1 MSDALILAGAVAKG
15 AFGAG
20 ALAVLLDETPGLDV
34 RRIVATS
41 SGALNGAFV
50 ASAIRSGTPRS
61 AGSRLEALW
70 TDEAS
75 FGHVFDASIRGIAS
89 LRGISTNAR
98 VLSILR
104 RAIQPSTGRNPV
116 SLRLVVTA
124 TAGYVDPESG
134 SSGTTFERALRFD
147 GESFD
152 DAARLEEVFA
162 AVTASAAYPVAFLP
176 VDLSLGGEM
185 VACYD
190 GGLVDNTPIGNALE
204 DPDVTRVFVIA
215 PYPPRFA
222 PLPKDRRGLP
232 LLEHLSDILVNE
244 RLYRDLRQARAVND
258 ALAKLEASLAPPA
271 LAKALE
277 ALDWTGRRQVE
288 IVELRPEID
297 LDGYAFDGFFS
308 KGLRES
314 YLRAGESAVR
324 RWLAHR

>member
-1 MSDALILAGAVAKG
+1 MTDAFILAGAVAKG

-20 ALAVLLDETPGLDV
+20 ALAVLLDEVPDLDV

-50 ASAIRSGTPRS
+50 AAAIRSGTLRR
-61 AGSRLEALW
+61 AGARLESLW
-70 TDEAS
+70 IDEAS
-75 FGHVFDASIRGIAS
+75 FGDVFDASVRGIVS
-89 LRGISTNAR
+89 LRGLSTNAR

-116 SLRLVVTA
+116 DLHLVVTA

-134 SSGTTFERALRFD
+134 SPATTFERVLRFD

-152 DAARLEEVFA
+152 DPARLEEVFE
-162 AVTASAAYPVAFLP
+162 AVSASAAFPVAFLP
-176 VDLSLGGEM
+176 VELSLDGQK
-185 VACYD
+185 VPCYD

-215 PYPPRFA
+215 PYPPLFA
-222 PLPKDRRGLP
+222 PLSKDRRGLA

-244 RLYRDLRQARAVND
+244 RLYRDFREARAVNE
-258 ALAKLEASLAPPA
+258 ALGKLEATLEPPA
-271 LAKALE
+271 LARALE

-288 IVELRPEID
+288 IVELRPEVD

-314 YLRAGESAVR
+314 YVQAGKSAVR
-324 RWLAHR
+324 RWLARG